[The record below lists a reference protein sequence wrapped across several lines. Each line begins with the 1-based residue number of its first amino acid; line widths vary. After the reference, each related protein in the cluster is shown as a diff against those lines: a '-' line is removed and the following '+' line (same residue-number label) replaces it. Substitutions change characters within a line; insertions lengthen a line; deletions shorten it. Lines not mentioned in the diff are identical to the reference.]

1 MGIFD
6 KKPKR
11 LKPHPAPVIISHD
24 KKSDQVV
31 NTLEEAKVGQ
41 TFVIHPPYDE
51 LFPVAVDFMLEIGS
65 ASISLLQRKM
75 LIGYGRAARIVDQ
88 MEEAGLVGPFEGSFP
103 RKVLFTKYDTIIYSK
118 APIKKEVQNILN
130 HQNEIL
136 KDDFYKFGGVEAEL
150 LSVDLM
156 EGHEFERW
164 CSGLLLKNGFDKA
177 DVTPGS
183 GDQGVDILAEKDG
196 VHYAI
201 QCKCYSH
208 DLGNTPVQE
217 VYAGKEMYRCHVGV
231 VMTNQFFTAGAKQLA
246 DQTRVLLWDRDKLKS
261 LINSAV

>member
-31 NTLEEAKVGQ
+31 NTLEDAKAGQ
-41 TFVIHPPYDE
+41 TFVIHPPYDD
-51 LFPVAVDFMLEIGS
+51 LLSVAIDLVIETGQ
-65 ASISLLQRKM
+65 ASTSMIQRR
-75 LIGYGRAARIVDQ
+75 LNLGYGKAARIVDQ
-88 MEEAGLVGPFEGSFP
+88 MEKHGLIGEFTGSIP
-103 RKVLFTKYDTIIYSK
+103 RKVFVSVYDTILYNDTPTK
-118 APIKKEVQNILN
+118 
-130 HQNEIL
+130 NEIESNIE
-136 KDDFYKFGGVEAEL
+136 DPIQNDFFKYGGIESEL

-231 VMTNQFFTAGAKQLA
+231 VMTNQFFTAGAKELA